1 MVGDMTRLLVWL
13 VIVDVVDFRGRL
25 LEWRRDRVAD
35 GALGV
40 RDPDDVVRILL
51 NAVGVTWETYHY

>member
-1 MVGDMTRLLVWL
+1 MTRLLVRL
-13 VIVDVVDFRGRL
+13 VIVDVGGRL

-51 NAVGVTWETYHY
+51 NAVGVTWETYHYLYYN

>member
-1 MVGDMTRLLVWL
+1 MTRLLVRL
-13 VIVDVVDFRGRL
+13 VIVDVGGRL

-40 RDPDDVVRILL
+40 RDPDDVVCILL